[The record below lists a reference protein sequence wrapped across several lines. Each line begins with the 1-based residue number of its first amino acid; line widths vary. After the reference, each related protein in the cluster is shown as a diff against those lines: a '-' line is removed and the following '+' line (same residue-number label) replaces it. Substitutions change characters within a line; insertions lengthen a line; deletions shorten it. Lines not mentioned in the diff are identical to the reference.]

1 MDRTVDIR
9 QSRSAVVLRVLTL
22 RVLLTLEYN
31 IVRTQHLHVSLYAY
45 LIPDFFLNFTLCH
58 EQAREVKEQGLMLNE
73 LYSTTKFSTVHS

>member
-31 IVRTQHLHVSLYAY
+31 IVRTQ
-45 LIPDFFLNFTLCH
+45 
-58 EQAREVKEQGLMLNE
+58 Q
-73 LYSTTKFSTVHS
+73 